1 MTSVFIESSA
11 LFRAYTREPGTALM
25 DGIFSE
31 MEEHRITGLISQFS
45 VPEIIRGIIKRK
57 NLQELADDEAQ
68 KIIDSVLVDIDTR
81 ILNRELLVLA
91 LDDDHLPEV
100 NQLIRSSNF
109 FVIDAVQ
116 LVTAFH
122 ATPALFLHADNHFN
136 GREIQ
141 EKLVTIDIRKPDA
154 EREIRKVI

>member
-154 EREIRKVI
+154 EREMRKII

>member
-154 EREIRKVI
+154 EREIRKII

>member
-11 LFRAYTREPGTALM
+11 LFRAYTLEPGSALM
-25 DGIFSE
+25 DEIFLA
-31 MEEHRITGLISQFS
+31 MEAHRITGLISQFS

-57 NLQELADDEAQ
+57 NLKELADKEAQ
-68 KIIDSVLVDIDTR
+68 KIIDSILVDIDTR
-81 ILNRELLVLA
+81 ILNGELLVLA
-91 LDDDHLPEV
+91 LDNNYLPEV
-100 NQLIRSSNF
+100 NQLIRTTGF

-116 LVTAFH
+116 LITAYH

-141 EKLVTIDIRKPDA
+141 EKLVTIDIRNPDA
-154 EREIRKVI
+154 DREIRKVI

>member
-1 MTSVFIESSA
+1 MTSVFIEASA
-11 LFRAYTREPGTALM
+11 LFRAYTREPGSALM
-25 DGIFSE
+25 DGIFSA
-31 MEEHRITGLISQFS
+31 MEVHRITGLISQFS
-45 VPEIIRGIIKRK
+45 VPEILRGIIKRK

-68 KIIDSVLVDIDTR
+68 KIIDSILVDIDTR
-81 ILNRELLVLA
+81 ILNGELLVLA
-91 LDDDHLPEV
+91 LDDDYLPEV

-116 LVTAFH
+116 LVTAYH

-141 EKLVTIDIRKPDA
+141 EKVVTIDIRKPDA

>member
-25 DGIFSE
+25 DGIFSA

-154 EREIRKVI
+154 EREIRKII